1 MRGFADATTESSTTG
16 CLLGTGVTET
26 EYDTADFVSDTT
38 CFDKETTSGNLV
50 LSTNVYFYDADGNR
64 AWSGVSSLNSNWL
77 KFYSFFIIKVQASC
91 SIAEAVTV
99 TPLTLTVTESTY
111 TDVNTDETA
120 TELALQVI
128 KICLKHKFTIIF
140 FCRHLVKTSQPLEHH
155 SQLAKM
161 FSFLLRKITQV
172 SSISHLATVC
182 TTVIQLILHLH
193 SWSMITNQT
202 RVLWPILIHLI
213 PTTLVLQF
221 KSTMM
226 AQIRLLLVVQQHSHS
241 LLEQFITFSF
251 ISFVSL
257 INQFILLTFIA
268 YNKVI
273 ENFKNHL
280 NLFIRS
286 VRLTQYKS
294 SIIEP

>member
-1 MRGFADATTESSTTG
+1 M
-16 CLLGTGVTET
+16 
-26 EYDTADFVSDTT
+26 
-38 CFDKETTSGNLV
+38 
-50 LSTNVYFYDADGNR
+50 
-64 AWSGVSSLNSNWL
+64 
-77 KFYSFFIIKVQASC
+77 
-91 SIAEAVTV
+91 
-99 TPLTLTVTESTY
+99 
-111 TDVNTDETA
+111 
-120 TELALQVI
+120 
-128 KICLKHKFTIIF
+128 
-140 FCRHLVKTSQPLEHH
+140 KTSQPLEHH

-161 FSFLLRKITQV
+161 YSFSLKKITQV

-182 TTVIQLILHLH
+182 TTVIQLILHLL

-257 INQFILLTFIA
+257 INQLILLTFIA